1 MRHASDSVAVRNEY
15 LLERIKEIKA
25 DHPFWGYRRVLQE
38 YYFMYKRCLTILD
51 RAKSLFVSYVA
62 NLYTPLLLL
71 YSIIATI
78 FNQEWVNETEREHR
92 LLGIT
97 SVG

>member
-1 MRHASDSVAVRNEY
+1 
-15 LLERIKEIKA
+15 
-25 DHPFWGYRRVLQE
+25 
-38 YYFMYKRCLTILD
+38 MYKGCFTILD

-62 NLYTPLLLL
+62 NLYTPLLLF
-71 YSIIATI
+71 YSIIVI
-78 FNQEWVNETEREHR
+78 ILNKEWVSETKREHR